1 MNATW
6 WQVNAKAMIPNAPN
20 TSEPTH
26 SSGTGSE
33 GIYAGARMRI
43 VIKIMGKQRTDK
55 IDQRARDP
63 IERDKH
69 KGKI

>member
-1 MNATW
+1 
-6 WQVNAKAMIPNAPN
+6 
-20 TSEPTH
+20 
-26 SSGTGSE
+26 
-33 GIYAGARMRI
+33 
-43 VIKIMGKQRTDK
+43 MGKQRTDK